1 MILSN
6 NLSKLLATFLLKND
20 YIDSEQ
26 LPIYVYCLNYILE
39 QLFFFIVIEV
49 LSCILGLPV
58 LGILFFSTIVPLRSF
73 CGGFHASARGW
84 CIFLSYGCFFLTY
97 FLCNIMDNLPVFFWI
112 IFFFICLMLLYFLPI
127 VIHKNRHFTRE
138 QMDKMLKYKRIS
150 CILSYF
156 LFAIFFVLD
165 INKCYHIL
173 TICVSII
180 LSSVAIALLM
190 ARQKGGYFFDI

>member
-84 CIFLSYGCFFLTY
+84 CIFLSYGC
-97 FLCNIMDNLPVFFWI
+97 
-112 IFFFICLMLLYFLPI
+112 
-127 VIHKNRHFTRE
+127 HFTRE

-150 CILSYF
+150 CILSSF

-180 LSSVAIALLM
+180 LGSVAIALLM